1 MSNVQVQRP
10 EFVREG
16 GTSAFGVVEKPLTLW
31 EKTYNNASFRKG
43 ILLVLLAAVWQAYAT
58 ALGNPLLFP
67 KFSNTFAAFYDGIKS
82 GVLLQGYAA
91 GMLLAAL
98 LTAFAITS
106 RIGNDFLET
115 LTAMFNPLPAIALL
129 PLALIWFGFGWFI
142 YENKNLLEIANV
154 FAGLFSVIII
164 GLVVENFIFRNIELK
179 TVRKWGMQS

>member
-43 ILLVLLAAVWQAYAT
+43 ILL
-58 ALGNPLLFP
+58 
-67 KFSNTFAAFYDGIKS
+67 
-82 GVLLQGYAA
+82 
-91 GMLLAAL
+91 
-98 LTAFAITS
+98 
-106 RIGNDFLET
+106 
-115 LTAMFNPLPAIALL
+115 L
-129 PLALIWFGFGWFI
+129 PLALIWFGLGWFI
-142 YENKNLLEIANV
+142 YENKNLPEIANV